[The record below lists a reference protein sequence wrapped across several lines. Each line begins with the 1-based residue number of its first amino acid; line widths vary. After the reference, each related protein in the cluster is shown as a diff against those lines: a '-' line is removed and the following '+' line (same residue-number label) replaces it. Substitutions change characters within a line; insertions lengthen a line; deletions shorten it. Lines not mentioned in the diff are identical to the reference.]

1 MNIGSIADIF
11 LGATLSFIVAYLTI
25 KLNDKRKIKILKSNI
40 KDELMGV
47 YDALEHSMYEEK
59 IQNAIIHIP
68 IWEAIVSS
76 ALLLD
81 LVKNKDYYDSIIEI
95 YFAIQR
101 LKEEEKG
108 NILGKNDIS
117 VKKLRKEICQKI
129 KNAKI

>member
-1 MNIGSIADIF
+1 
-11 LGATLSFIVAYLTI
+11 
-25 KLNDKRKIKILKSNI
+25 
-40 KDELMGV
+40 MGV